1 MRRTNGK
8 RMKMRGYDGRSIFL
22 IGLRS
27 EELRQYKTSNKIFQL
42 GYVADFIVS
51 R

>member
-1 MRRTNGK
+1 
-8 RMKMRGYDGRSIFL
+8 MKIGGYDGRSIFL
-22 IGLRS
+22 IELSS

-42 GYVADFIVS
+42 GYVADVIVS